1 MGVALLAFCIDLYL
15 HAHVFTLVPEVF
27 HGFLRMRETRSIEQK
42 LQSNEKEKPLV
53 TLDLNLTFMQ
63 TAGLDL
69 LGLELVDVFTNTQI
83 NIIGSFDWHY
93 REDGGRSLTAL
104 LEVNFA
110 NLYQGKIFF
119 AKYFRSQFI
128 HVQDFPVFDMDF
140 VS

>member
-1 MGVALLAFCIDLYL
+1 
-15 HAHVFTLVPEVF
+15 
-27 HGFLRMRETRSIEQK
+27 
-42 LQSNEKEKPLV
+42 
-53 TLDLNLTFMQ
+53 MQ